1 MLTWP
6 PDAWSPLVSDT
17 RILSSFFLY
26 SSPVAAVGEAV
37 AGPRGARGARAERA
51 DERRHDG
58 AVGVVRG
65 GGPDGAEP
73 PAAAEAGDLE
83 LAAGVG
89 AEH

>member
-1 MLTWP
+1 M
-6 PDAWSPLVSDT
+6 
-17 RILSSFFLY
+17 
-26 SSPVAAVGEAV
+26 